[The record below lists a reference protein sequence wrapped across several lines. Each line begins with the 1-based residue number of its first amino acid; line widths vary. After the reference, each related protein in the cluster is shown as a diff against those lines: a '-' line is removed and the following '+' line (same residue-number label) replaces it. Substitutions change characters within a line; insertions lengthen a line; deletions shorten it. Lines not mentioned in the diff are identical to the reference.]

1 MSRAAPTFAEP
12 AAAAPQGRP
21 GRLVFVDLLRTVIIA
36 WVIVHHAAQA
46 YGPTGGTWVV
56 HDRAHSDWFQ
66 PLYTVD
72 AAVGLG
78 LLFLLAGYFVP
89 AACDRKGPGRYFRER
104 WVRIGVPLVAFVLA
118 VNLPLVYVV
127 KGRPA
132 PGEFI
137 HELYDGGWQLIY
149 LHLWFLGHLLLYSG
163 IYVAWRLAAGR
174 AGRPR
179 RTWAPPGHAAIAGF
193 VVALALLTW
202 IVRLWYPVDKWV
214 PLAYVL
220 AAEPAKM
227 PQYISLF
234 AVGVMAY
241 RGDWLRRMPTRAGMI
256 WLGAGLLAAA
266 GIFVLQAL
274 GQWNLIGGGGLN
286 WPSLVRS
293 TWEAVIC
300 AGLSVGLI
308 VLFREMFHR
317 PRRLLAAM
325 AAASYAAYIIHIYI
339 IVGLQAG
346 IEGVNLPAVVKF
358 ALVAV
363 AGIILAF
370 GIGHLS
376 RKVPGL
382 RVVLGTTPRQRD
394 KTAAPA

>member
-1 MSRAAPTFAEP
+1 M
-12 AAAAPQGRP
+12 
-21 GRLVFVDLLRTVIIA
+21 FVDVLRTVIIA

-46 YGPTGGTWVV
+46 YGPTGGTWPV
-56 HDRAHSDWFQ
+56 HDQAHSDWFH

-89 AACDRKGPGRYFRER
+89 AACDRKGPGRFFTER
-104 WVRIGVPLVAFVLA
+104 WVRIGVPLVIFVLA
-118 VNLPLVYVV
+118 VNLPAMYVV

-137 HELYDGGWQLIY
+137 RELYDSGWQLIY

-163 IYVAWRLAAGR
+163 IYVAWRLAAGS
-174 AGRPR
+174 RPR
-179 RTWAPPGHAAIAGF
+179 RTWAPPGHAAIVGF

-214 PLAYVL
+214 PLLYVL
-220 AAEPAKM
+220 AGEPAKM

-241 RGDWLRRMPTRAGMI
+241 RGDWLRRMPTKAGMI
-256 WLGAGLLAAA
+256 WLGVGLLAAA

-274 GQWNLIGGGGLN
+274 GQWNLLGSGGLN

-300 AGLSVGLI
+300 VGLSGGADRI
-308 VLFREMFHR
+308 VPRNDPPAPPTAGCDGRHQLRRIHR
-317 PRRLLAAM
+317 PYLHRRRA
-325 AAASYAAYIIHIYI
+325 
-339 IVGLQAG
+339 
-346 IEGVNLPAVVKF
+346 P
-358 ALVAV
+358 
-363 AGIILAF
+363 
-370 GIGHLS
+370 S
-376 RKVPGL
+376 RDRRGNATRWCQVRPSRSGRDHPGL
-382 RVVLGTTPRQRD
+382 RHRAPVPQSPRPQGGPGHHPQITGKSRPGVTTPFLDAQ
-394 KTAAPA
+394 TVIG